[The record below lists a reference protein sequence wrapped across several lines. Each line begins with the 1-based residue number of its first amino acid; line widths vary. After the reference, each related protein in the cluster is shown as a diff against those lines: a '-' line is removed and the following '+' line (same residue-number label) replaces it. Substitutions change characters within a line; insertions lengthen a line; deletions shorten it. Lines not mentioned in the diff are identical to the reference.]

1 MAKKET
7 YEEFVEK
14 FKPKK
19 TTDDCYTPPAVYDV
33 VLNYVKE
40 KCNIEGLKV
49 MRPFYPGGDYESE
62 HYPEDCVVI
71 DNPPFSI
78 ISKIIRFYNERGIK
92 YFLFAPH
99 LTLFGINQDY
109 TAIVCNVDIIYE
121 NGANVKTSFVSNLFG
136 DIKILGD
143 VELHRKLKEVENNK
157 VCLPRYVYPD
167 NIVTVSRIAG
177 MVEKGVSVEIHKK
190 DVAFCRALESQKL
203 VKKAI
208 FGSGFLTSD
217 KVAEELKGKEEKA
230 IQLKAQA
237 LKKEKKTFVWELSD
251 KEQNIIKGL
260 G

>member
-1 MAKKET
+1 MAKKEI

-19 TTDDCYTPPAVYDV
+19 TTDDCYTPPAVYEV
-33 VLNYVKE
+33 VLNHVKE

-49 MRPFYPGGDYESE
+49 MRPFYPGGDYENE
-62 HYPEDCVVI
+62 HYPKDCVVI

-99 LTLFGINQDY
+99 LTLFGTNQDY
-109 TAIVCNVDIIYE
+109 TAIVSYAYITYE
-121 NGANVKTSFVSNLFG
+121 NGAKVKTSFVSNLFG

-143 VELHRKLKEVENNK
+143 AELHRKLKEVQENNK

-190 DVAFCRALESQKL
+190 DVALCRALESQKSA
-203 VKKAI
+203 KKTI
-208 FGSGFLTSD
+208 FGSGFFVSD
-217 KVAEELKGKEEKA
+217 KVATELREKEEKS
-230 IQLKAQA
+230 
-237 LKKEKKTFVWELSD
+237 KKETIVWELSD
-251 KEQNIIKGL
+251 KEQNIIKSL

>member
-19 TTDDCYTPPAVYDV
+19 TTDDCYTPPAVYDA

-49 MRPFYPGGDYESE
+49 MRPFYPGGDYENE

-99 LTLFGINQDY
+99 LTLFATNQNY
-109 TAIVCNVDIIYE
+109 TSIVVSGDIIYE
-121 NGANVKTSFVSNLFG
+121 NGVNVKTSFVSNLFG

-143 VELHRKLKEVENNK
+143 AELHRKLKQVQENNK
-157 VCLPRYVYPD
+157 VCLPRYVYPN
-167 NIVTVSRIAG
+167 NIVTVSRIGG
-177 MVEKGVSVEIHKK
+177 MVEKGVSVEIDKK
-190 DVAFCRALESQKL
+190 DVAYCRALESQKSA
-203 VKKAI
+203 KKTI
-208 FGSGFLTSD
+208 FGSGFLVSD
-217 KVAEELKGKEEKA
+217 KVATELREKEEKS
-230 IQLKAQA
+230 
-237 LKKEKKTFVWELSD
+237 KKETIVWELSD
-251 KEQNIIKGL
+251 KEQNIIKSL